1 MSKSIKKI
9 AFVVSLGTLLSKFG
23 GMARQLVIAGAFGI
37 SAAYDAYNY
46 SYIIP
51 GFFLVLLGGINGP
64 LHNSMVTLLA
74 DKNKVESRLFISSIN
89 NILSLILLIL
99 SFSVFFSSDLLINLV
114 GPSLDPSIKE
124 IASSQLKIMSPI
136 IFLSGLIGLGFGSL
150 NSKKEFFIPS
160 ISPLI
165 SSLIIIISISNFWIN
180 KGNTIDLDEL
190 NVRGGIILAKATF
203 VGALSQYLIQI
214 PFLIKKGI
222 FAISFS
228 IQTKYSELKRAFR
241 MIAPASLAS
250 GMIQINVFT
259 DLFFASKIVGAAAA
273 LSYANFLVQAPLGI
287 LSNSI
292 LIPLLPVFVSLRAR
306 ENHLELIKKIHQ
318 GLLLST
324 SSMVFLG
331 SIFISL
337 SSPIVLLIYGRGSFN
352 QNAVDIVSQLLIAY
366 GIGMPFYLCRDL
378 LVRVFYGIEDA
389 KTPFRISSIAIL
401 LNLFFDWFLI
411 GASSPWG
418 DLSPINLG
426 ATGLV
431 FSTTFVNFFACLALL
446 FKLNNKL
453 DNLNLS
459 NLLSQNLR
467 IILIGLISGIC
478 SFLIFKIILLPYNII
493 SLLFKLIISSGISLI
508 IFYYLAIILKIDD
521 IDILNKFL
529 KKRNLFVFKKNIFF

>member
-46 SYIIP
+46 AYIIP
-51 GFFLVLLGGINGP
+51 AFFLVLLGGINGP

-74 DKNKVESRLFISSIN
+74 DKNKFESKLFISSIN

-99 SFSVFFSSDLLINLV
+99 SFFIFFSSDLLINFV
-114 GPSLDPSIKE
+114 GPSLTPEIKE

-136 IFLSGLIGLGFGSL
+136 IFISGFIGLGFGTL
-150 NSKKEFFIPS
+150 NAKKEFFIPS

-165 SSLIIIISISNFWIN
+165 SSLVIIISISNFWMN
-180 KGNTIDLDEL
+180 KGDSIDPYEL
-190 NVRGGIILAKATF
+190 SVRGGIILAKATLI
-203 VGALSQYLIQI
+203 GALSQYVIQI

-222 FAISFS
+222 FVISFS
-228 IQTKYSELKRAFR
+228 IQTKYSELKRALR
-241 MIAPASLAS
+241 MIAPATLSS

-259 DLFFASKIVGAAAA
+259 DLFFASKIVGAASA

-287 LSNSI
+287 VSNSI

-306 ENHLELIKKIHQ
+306 ENHLKLIKKIHQ
-318 GLLLST
+318 GFLLSS

-337 SSPIVLLIYGRGSFN
+337 SSPIVTLIYGRGSFN
-352 QNAVDIVSQLLIAY
+352 QNAIDVVSQLLIAY

-389 KTPFRISSIAIL
+389 KTPFRISIIAIL

-411 GASSPWG
+411 GGSSPWG
-418 DLSPINLG
+418 QLSPLNLG
-426 ATGLV
+426 ANGLV
-431 FSTTFVNFFACLALL
+431 FSTTFVNLFACIFLL
-446 FKLNNKL
+446 YKLNNKL
-453 DNLNLS
+453 DNLLLS
-459 NLLSQNLR
+459 NLLSQNLT
-467 IILIGLISGIC
+467 IILIGFISGIS
-478 SFLIFKIILLPYNII
+478 SFFIFKTIYLPYSFIN
-493 SLLFKLIISSGISLI
+493 LLLKIIISSGISLI
-508 IFYYLAIILKIDD
+508 IFYFLAIILKIDD
-521 IDILNKFL
+521 VKSFNNFLREKFT
-529 KKRNLFVFKKNIFF
+529 RF

>member
-1 MSKSIKKI
+1 MSKSIKEI
-9 AFVVSLGTLLSKFG
+9 AFVVSSGTLLSKFG

-46 SYIIP
+46 AYIIP

-74 DKNKVESRLFISSIN
+74 DKNKVDSRLFISSIN
-89 NILSLILLIL
+89 NILSIILLIISL
-99 SFSVFFSSDLLINLV
+99 FIFFSSDFLINLV
-114 GPSLDPSIKE
+114 GPSLTPEIKE
-124 IASSQLKIMSPI
+124 IASYQLKIMSPI

-150 NSKKEFFIPS
+150 NAKKEFFIPS

-180 KGNTIDLDEL
+180 KGNTTDLDAL
-190 NVRGGIILAKATF
+190 NIRGGIILAKATF
-203 VGALSQYLIQI
+203 IGALSQYLIQI

-222 FAISFS
+222 FAINFS
-228 IQTKYSELKRAFR
+228 IQTKYSEIKRALQ
-241 MIAPASLAS
+241 MIAPASLSS

-273 LSYANFLVQAPLGI
+273 LSYANFLVQAPIGI
-287 LSNSI
+287 VSNSI

-306 ENHLELIKKIHQ
+306 ENHLKLIKKIHQ
-318 GLLLST
+318 GLILSST
-324 SSMVFLG
+324 SMVFLG

-337 SSPIVLLIYGRGSFN
+337 STPIVALIYGRGSFN
-352 QNAVDIVSQLLIAY
+352 QNAVDVVSQLLIAY

-389 KTPFRISSIAIL
+389 KTPFRISIIAIL
-401 LNLFFDWFLI
+401 LNLFFDWFFI
-411 GASSPWG
+411 GGSSPWG
-418 DLSPINLG
+418 ELSPLNLG
-426 ATGLV
+426 VNGLV
-431 FSTTFVNFFACLALL
+431 FSTTFVNFFACTLLL
-446 FKLNNKL
+446 FKLNNRL

-467 IILIGLISGIC
+467 IILIGLITGIC
-478 SFLIFKIILLPYNII
+478 SFFIFKIIFLPYSFIY
-493 SLLFKLIISSGISLI
+493 LLLKLIISSGISLI
-508 IFYYLAIILKIDD
+508 IFYCLAIILKIDH
-521 IDILNKFL
+521 INNLHKFL
-529 KKRNLFVFKKNIFF
+529 KEKFIHL

>member
-1 MSKSIKKI
+1 MSKSIKEI

-37 SAAYDAYNY
+37 NAAYDAYNY
-46 SYIIP
+46 AYIIP

-89 NILSLILLIL
+89 NILSIILLIISL
-99 SFSVFFSSDLLINLV
+99 FIFFSSDFLINLV
-114 GPSLDPSIKE
+114 GPSLTPEIKE
-124 IASSQLKIMSPI
+124 IASYQLKIMSPI

-150 NSKKEFFIPS
+150 NAKKEFFIPS

-180 KGNTIDLDEL
+180 KGNTTDLDAL
-190 NVRGGIILAKATF
+190 NIRGGIILAKATF
-203 VGALSQYLIQI
+203 IGALSQYLIQI

-228 IQTKYSELKRAFR
+228 IQTKYSEIKRALQ
-241 MIAPASLAS
+241 MIAPASLSS

-287 LSNSI
+287 VSNSI

-306 ENHLELIKKIHQ
+306 ENHLKLIKKIHQ
-318 GLLLST
+318 GLILSST
-324 SSMVFLG
+324 SMVFLG

-337 SSPIVLLIYGRGSFN
+337 STPIVILIYGRGSFN
-352 QNAVDIVSQLLIAY
+352 QNAVDVVSQLLIAY

-389 KTPFRISSIAIL
+389 KTPFRISIISIL
-401 LNLFFDWFLI
+401 LNLFFDWFFI
-411 GASSPWG
+411 GGSSPWG
-418 DLSPINLG
+418 ELSPLNLG
-426 ATGLV
+426 VNGLV
-431 FSTTFVNFFACLALL
+431 FSTTFVNFFACTLLL
-446 FKLNNKL
+446 FKLNHKL
-453 DNLNLS
+453 DNLDLS
-459 NLLSQNLR
+459 NLLAQNLR

-478 SFLIFKIILLPYNII
+478 SFFIFKIIFLPYSFIN
-493 SLLFKLIISSGISLI
+493 LLLKLIISSGISLI
-508 IFYYLAIILKIDD
+508 IFYCLAIILKIDE
-521 IDILNKFL
+521 IDNLNKFL
-529 KKRNLFVFKKNIFF
+529 KEKFIRL